1 MRPQRVCSELI
12 LHRKERKVSKDIQRY
27 LVTNTKS
34 EKMRQVYMDYGSAS
48 PVDARVLE
56 AMMPYFDK
64 EVGNPSSLHS
74 PGRKA
79 KRELEAAR
87 TKVANLIAAPNPKS
101 IIFTS
106 CATESNNLA
115 LRGAALRYKDKGNH
129 IITTS
134 VEHMSVMN
142 TLKDL
147 QRSGFEVTYVPV
159 DKDGLADAEKINNAI
174 NEKTILISV
183 QYANGEVGTVQPI
196 REIGE
201 IASDK
206 KILFHVDGTAACGK
220 VPVDVEKEHIDL
232 LTISSNDMYGP
243 KGAGALF
250 VKQGVRILPFMLGG
264 GQEFGMRSGSEN
276 IPGIVGMGKAAE
288 LAMAEMVDNG
298 ARLIRM
304 RDRLIDNI
312 LKTEYAY
319 LTGHRT
325 KRLPNNAS
333 FRFSFIEG
341 ESIILQLNDLG
352 ITAST
357 GSACSTKTL
366 EPSHVLIAMGLRHE
380 EAHGSLLLT
389 LGKSNTEE
397 DVDYVIE
404 SVPKIVAKLRAL
416 SPLYPRKG

>member
-1 MRPQRVCSELI
+1 M
-12 LHRKERKVSKDIQRY
+12 K
-27 LVTNTKS
+27 
-34 EKMRQVYMDYGSAS
+34 QVYMDYGSAS
-48 PVDARVLE
+48 PVDAGVLE
-56 AMMPYFDK
+56 TMKQYFDK
-64 EVGNPSSLHS
+64 EIGNPSSLHS
-74 PGRKA
+74 AGRKA

-87 TKVANLIAAPNPKS
+87 GHVAMLIGASNPKN

-134 VEHMSVMN
+134 IEHMSVIN

-159 DKDGLADAEKINNAI
+159 DKDGLVDAERIQSAI
-174 NEKTILISV
+174 TEKTILISV
-183 QYANGEVGTVQPI
+183 MYANGEVGTVQPI

-220 VPVDVEKEHIDL
+220 IPISVEDEHIDL
-232 LTISSNDMYGP
+232 LTISSNDMSGP
-243 KGAGALF
+243 KGVGALYI
-250 VKQGVRILPFMLGG
+250 KQSVRLMPFMLGG

-276 IPGIVGMGKAAE
+276 IPGIVGMGRAAE
-288 LAMAEMVDNG
+288 IAAGEMVSEG

-312 LKTEYAY
+312 LKIEYTY
-319 LTGHRT
+319 LTGSRT

-389 LGKSNTEE
+389 LGRYNSEE
-397 DVDYVIE
+397 DVDHVLV
-404 SVPKIVAKLRAL
+404 SVPGVVARLRAL
-416 SPLYPRKG
+416 SPLYPKKQVK

>member
-1 MRPQRVCSELI
+1 
-12 LHRKERKVSKDIQRY
+12 
-27 LVTNTKS
+27 
-34 EKMRQVYMDYGSAS
+34 MDYGSAS

-87 TKVANLIAAPNPKS
+87 AKVANLVAAPNPKS

-147 QRSGFEVTYVPV
+147 QRGGFEVTYIPV
-159 DKDGLADAEKINNAI
+159 DKDGLADAEKIKNAI
-174 NEKTILISV
+174 TEKTILISV

-201 IASDK
+201 IARDK

-243 KGAGALF
+243 KGAGALY
-250 VKQGVRILPFMLGG
+250 VKQGVRILPFVLGG

-276 IPGIVGMGKAAE
+276 MPGIVGMGKAAE
-288 LAMAEMVDNG
+288 LAMAEMVDTG

-304 RDRLIDNI
+304 RDRLIDSI

-404 SVPKIVAKLRAL
+404 SVPKVVAKLRAL

>member
-1 MRPQRVCSELI
+1 
-12 LHRKERKVSKDIQRY
+12 
-27 LVTNTKS
+27 
-34 EKMRQVYMDYGSAS
+34 MDHGSAS

-56 AMMPYFDK
+56 AMLPYFDK
-64 EVGNPSSLHS
+64 DIGNPSSLHS
-74 PGRKA
+74 SGRKA
-79 KRELEAAR
+79 KRELEGAR
-87 TKVANLIAAPNPKS
+87 QKVADLINAPNPKS
-101 IIFTS
+101 LVFTS

-134 VEHMSVMN
+134 IEHMSVMN

-147 QRSGFEVTYVPV
+147 QRSGFEVTYVPI
-159 DKDGLADAEKINNAI
+159 DKDGLVNAEQVKNAI
-174 NEKTILISV
+174 TDKTILISV
-183 QYANGEVGTVQPI
+183 MYANGEIGTVQPV

-206 KILFHVDGTAACGK
+206 KILFHVDGTAAVGK
-220 VPVDVEKEHIDL
+220 VPIDAEKEHIDL
-232 LTISSNDMYGP
+232 LTISSNDMHGP
-243 KGAGALF
+243 KGAGALYI
-250 VKQGVRILPFMLGG
+250 KQGVRLMPFMLGG

-276 IPGIVGMGKAAE
+276 IPGIVGMGKASE
-288 LAMAEMVDNG
+288 LAQKEMVEEG
-298 ARLIRM
+298 ERLIKL

-312 LKTEYAY
+312 LKMEYTY

-357 GSACSTKTL
+357 GSACSSKTL
-366 EPSHVLIAMGLRHE
+366 EPSHVLIATGLRHE

-389 LGKSNTEE
+389 LGRSNTEE
-397 DVDYVIE
+397 DVDYVID

-416 SPLYPRKG
+416 SPLYHKK

>member
-1 MRPQRVCSELI
+1 
-12 LHRKERKVSKDIQRY
+12 
-27 LVTNTKS
+27 
-34 EKMRQVYMDYGSAS
+34 MDYGSAS

-56 AMMPYFDK
+56 AMIPFFDK
-64 EVGNPSSLHS
+64 DIGNPSSLHS
-74 PGRKA
+74 AGRKA
-79 KRELEAAR
+79 RRELENAR
-87 TKVANLIAAPNPKS
+87 TSVAKFIGAPNPKS

-115 LRGAALRYKDKGNH
+115 LRGTAMRYRDKGNH

-134 VEHMSVMN
+134 IEHMSVMN

-147 QRSGFEVTYVPV
+147 QRNGFEVTYLPV
-159 DKDGLADAEKINNAI
+159 DKDGLLDPERVKNAI
-174 NEKTILISV
+174 TDKTILISAM
-183 QYANGEVGTVQPI
+183 YANGEVGTVQPI
-196 REIGE
+196 REIGD
-201 IASDK
+201 IASDR
-206 KILFHVDGTAACGK
+206 KIIFHVDGTCACGK

-232 LTISSNDMYGP
+232 LTLSSNDLGGP
-243 KGAGALF
+243 KGVGALYI
-250 VKQGVRILPFMLGG
+250 KQGVRIIPFMLGG
-264 GQEFGMRSGSEN
+264 GQEYGMRSGSEN
-276 IPGIVGMGKAAE
+276 IPGIAGMGKAARI
-288 LAMAEMVDNG
+288 AQDEMIDEG
-298 ARLIRM
+298 ARLIKL

-312 LKTEYAY
+312 LDIDYTY

-389 LGKSNTEE
+389 LGRGSTGD
-397 DVDYVIE
+397 DVDHVID
-404 SVPKIVAKLRAL
+404 SIPKIVERLRKL
-416 SPLYPRKG
+416 SPLYTEK

>member
-1 MRPQRVCSELI
+1 
-12 LHRKERKVSKDIQRY
+12 
-27 LVTNTKS
+27 
-34 EKMRQVYMDYGSAS
+34 MDHGSAS

-64 EVGNPSSLHS
+64 DIGNPSSLHS
-74 PGRKA
+74 AGRKA
-79 KRELEAAR
+79 KRDLENARGLVAEL
-87 TKVANLIAAPNPKS
+87 ICAPNPRS
-101 IIFTS
+101 ITFTS

-115 LRGAALRYKDKGNH
+115 LRGAAMRYKDKGNH

-134 VEHMSVMN
+134 IEHMSVIN
-142 TLKDL
+142 PLKDL
-147 QRSGFEVTYVPV
+147 QRSGFEVTQIPV
-159 DKDGLADAEKINNAI
+159 DKDGLVDAEKIKNAVTD
-174 NEKTILISV
+174 KTILISV
-183 QYANGEVGTVQPI
+183 MYANGEVGTVQPVK
-196 REIGE
+196 EMGE
-201 IASDK
+201 IASDR

-220 VPVDVEKEHIDL
+220 VPVSVEEEHIDI
-232 LTISSNDMYGP
+232 LTISSSDMYGP
-243 KGAGALF
+243 KGIGALY
-250 VKQGVRILPFMLGG
+250 VRQGVRLMPFMLGG

-288 LAMAEMVDNG
+288 IAAKEMVDEG
-298 ARLIRM
+298 ARLIRL
-304 RDRLIDNI
+304 RDRLIESI
-312 LKTEYAY
+312 LKTEYTY

-389 LGKSNTEE
+389 LGSSNTEE
-397 DVDYVIE
+397 DVDHVID
-404 SVPKIVAKLRAL
+404 SVPKVVTRLRAL
-416 SPLYPRKG
+416 SPLYPKK

>member
-1 MRPQRVCSELI
+1 
-12 LHRKERKVSKDIQRY
+12 
-27 LVTNTKS
+27 
-34 EKMRQVYMDYGSAS
+34 MRQVYMDHGSAS
-48 PVDARVLE
+48 HVDARVLE
-56 AMMPYFDK
+56 AMMPYFNDDI
-64 EVGNPSSLHS
+64 GNPSSLHS
-74 PGRKA
+74 SGRKA
-79 KRELEAAR
+79 KRELENAR
-87 TKVANLIAAPNPKS
+87 GLVAKLIGAPNPKS
-101 IIFTS
+101 ITFTS

-115 LRGAALRYKDKGNH
+115 LRGAAMRYKDKGNH

-134 VEHMSVMN
+134 IEHMSVIN
-142 TLKDL
+142 PLKDL
-147 QRSGFEVTYVPV
+147 QRSGFEVTQIPV
-159 DKDGLADAEKINNAI
+159 DKDGLVDPEKIKNAI
-174 NEKTILISV
+174 TDKTILISV
-183 QYANGEVGTVQPI
+183 MYANGEVGTVQPVK
-196 REIGE
+196 EIGE

-220 VPVDVEKEHIDL
+220 VPVSVESEHIDI

-243 KGAGALF
+243 KGVGALY
-250 VKQGVRILPFMLGG
+250 VKQGVRLMPFMLGG

-276 IPGIVGMGKAAE
+276 IPGIVGMGKAAQIAAKE
-288 LAMAEMVDNG
+288 IVDEG
-298 ARLIRM
+298 ARLIRL
-304 RDRLIDNI
+304 RDRLIDSI
-312 LKTEYAY
+312 LKTEYTY

-397 DVDYVIE
+397 EVDYAIE
-404 SVPKIVAKLRAL
+404 HIPKVVAKLRAL
-416 SPLYPRKG
+416 SPLYPRK

>member
-1 MRPQRVCSELI
+1 
-12 LHRKERKVSKDIQRY
+12 
-27 LVTNTKS
+27 
-34 EKMRQVYMDYGSAS
+34 MRQVYMDYGSAS
-48 PVDARVLE
+48 PVDKRVLE
-56 AMMPYFDK
+56 AMMPFFDVD
-64 EVGNPSSLHS
+64 VGNASSLHS
-74 PGRKA
+74 AGRKA
-79 KRELEAAR
+79 KRELENAR
-87 TKVANLIAAPNPKS
+87 ISVAKLIGASNPKS

-115 LRGAALRYKDKGNH
+115 LRGAAMRYKDKGNH

-134 VEHMSVMN
+134 IEHMSVMN

-147 QRSGFEVTYVPV
+147 QRNGFEVTFLPV
-159 DKDGLADAEKINNAI
+159 DKDGLVSPEQVRNAI
-174 NEKTILISV
+174 TDKTIIISV
-183 QYANGEVGTVQPI
+183 MYANGEIGTIQPI

-201 IASDK
+201 IASDR
-206 KILFHVDGTAACGK
+206 KIIFHVDGTAACGK

-232 LTISSNDMYGP
+232 LTISSNDIGGA
-243 KGAGALF
+243 KGTGALYM
-250 VKQGVRILPFMLGG
+250 KQGIRVIPFMLGG

-288 LAMAEMVDNG
+288 IAQKEMLDES
-298 ARLIRM
+298 ARLLVL

-312 LKTEYAY
+312 LKTEYTY

-357 GSACSTKTL
+357 GSACSSKTL

-389 LGKSNTEE
+389 LGRANTQE
-397 DVDYVIE
+397 DVDHVIE
-404 SVPKIVAKLRAL
+404 SVPKIVSRLREL
-416 SPLYPRKG
+416 SPLYPRK

>member
-1 MRPQRVCSELI
+1 
-12 LHRKERKVSKDIQRY
+12 
-27 LVTNTKS
+27 
-34 EKMRQVYMDYGSAS
+34 MRQVYMDYGSAS

-74 PGRKA
+74 PGRRA
-79 KRELEAAR
+79 KRQLEAAR
-87 TKVANLIAAPNPKS
+87 TKVANLVAAPNPKS

-147 QRSGFEVTYVPV
+147 QRNGFEVTYVPV
-159 DKDGLADAEKINNAI
+159 DKDGLADAEKIKNAI
-174 NEKTILISV
+174 TEKTILISV
-183 QYANGEVGTVQPI
+183 QYANGEVGTVQPV

-201 IASDK
+201 IASDR

-232 LTISSNDMYGP
+232 LSLSSNDMYGP
-243 KGAGALF
+243 KGAGALY

-298 ARLIRM
+298 ARFIRM
-304 RDRLIDNI
+304 RDRLMDNI
-312 LKTEYAY
+312 LKTEYTY

-352 ITAST
+352 IIAST

-389 LGKSNTEE
+389 LGRTNTEE

-404 SVPKIVAKLRAL
+404 SVPKVVAKLRAL

>member
-1 MRPQRVCSELI
+1 
-12 LHRKERKVSKDIQRY
+12 
-27 LVTNTKS
+27 
-34 EKMRQVYMDYGSAS
+34 MDYGSAS

-64 EVGNPSSLHS
+64 EVGNASSLHS

-87 TKVANLIAAPNPKS
+87 TKVANLVAAPNSKS

-147 QRSGFEVTYVPV
+147 QRTGFEVTFVPV
-159 DKDGLADAEKINNAI
+159 DKDGLADAEKIKNAI
-174 NEKTILISV
+174 TEKTILISV
-183 QYANGEVGTVQPI
+183 QYANGEMGTVQPV

-220 VPVDVEKEHIDL
+220 VPVEVEKEHIDL
-232 LTISSNDMYGP
+232 LSISSNDMNGP
-243 KGAGALF
+243 KGAGALY

-288 LAMAEMVDNG
+288 LAVAEMVDNG
-298 ARLIRM
+298 ARFIRM
-304 RDRLIDNI
+304 RDRLMDNI
-312 LKTEYAY
+312 LKMEYTY

-325 KRLPNNAS
+325 KRLPNNVS

-352 ITAST
+352 IAAST

-389 LGKSNTEE
+389 LGRSNTIE
-397 DVDYVIE
+397 DVDHVIE
-404 SVPKIVAKLRAL
+404 SVPKIVARLREL
-416 SPLYPRKG
+416 SPLYVRK

>member
-1 MRPQRVCSELI
+1 
-12 LHRKERKVSKDIQRY
+12 
-27 LVTNTKS
+27 
-34 EKMRQVYMDYGSAS
+34 MRQVYMDYGSAS

-87 TKVANLIAAPNPKS
+87 AKVAALVAAPNPKS

-147 QRSGFEVTYVPV
+147 QRGGFEVTYIPV
-159 DKDGLADAEKINNAI
+159 DKDGLADAEKIKNAI
-174 NEKTILISV
+174 TEKTILISV

-232 LTISSNDMYGP
+232 LSISSNDMYGP
-243 KGAGALF
+243 KGAGALY

-298 ARLIRM
+298 ARFIRM
-304 RDRLIDNI
+304 RDRLMDNI
-312 LKTEYAY
+312 LKTEYTY

-352 ITAST
+352 IAAST

-397 DVDYVIE
+397 DVDYVID
-404 SVPKIVAKLRAL
+404 SVPKVVAKLRAL
-416 SPLYPRKG
+416 SPLYPKK

>member
-1 MRPQRVCSELI
+1 
-12 LHRKERKVSKDIQRY
+12 
-27 LVTNTKS
+27 
-34 EKMRQVYMDYGSAS
+34 MRQVYMDYGSAS

-87 TKVANLIAAPNPKS
+87 TKVANLVTAPNPKS

-147 QRSGFEVTYVPV
+147 QRSGFEVTYIPV
-159 DKDGLADAEKINNAI
+159 DKDGLADAEKIKNAI
-174 NEKTILISV
+174 TEKTILISV
-183 QYANGEVGTVQPI
+183 QFANGEVGTVQPI

-206 KILFHVDGTAACGK
+206 KILFHVDGTTACGK

-243 KGAGALF
+243 KGAGALY

-288 LAMAEMVDNG
+288 LAIAEMVDNG
-298 ARLIRM
+298 ALLIRM
-304 RDRLIDNI
+304 RDRLMDNI